1 MKLYGPDSQTTLLEQ
16 NDNAV
21 GRASRIIRSLDPG
34 IYYIKITAP
43 LTKTGTYKII
53 VGP

>member
-1 MKLYGPDSQTTLLEQ
+1 LLDQ

-21 GRASRIIRSLDPG
+21 GRASRIIRTLDPG

-43 LTKTGTYKII
+43 FKKTGTYKII
-53 VGP
+53 VSP